1 MKCKCIEELEAG
13 VQERGYDGK
22 KVVKAT
28 MLSAAFVFNKGGMVY
43 KTTSNIE
50 LEIEGL
56 KKKKTLPITH
66 NFCPFCG
73 VEIEK
78 EN

>member
-1 MKCKCIEELEAG
+1 MKCKCIEELEAV

-56 KKKKTLPITH
+56 KKKK
-66 NFCPFCG
+66 PFPLLTTSAPS
-73 VEIEK
+73 VELK
-78 EN
+78 